1 MNQSYINMNKRQS
14 SSSSTTTTTTTTT
27 HPSSMCDENY
37 FGKTSCITSSSYSK
51 SLLKVNEY
59 LERT

>member
-1 MNQSYINMNKRQS
+1 MNQSLLKIKRQS
-14 SSSSTTTTTTTTT
+14 SSTMTTTTTN
-27 HPSSMCDENY
+27 PSSMCDENY